1 MPAILIRRAL
11 VMLVLMAGP
20 AVAQDLPT
28 TDDLRALRFY
38 IQENEVEAVA
48 AELRRL
54 SIEFPGWIPPD
65 DLTQLLRL
73 EPSSE
78 IDAIYS
84 RISANDIGGA
94 RRLLA
99 EAEAQYPDW
108 SPPADLVA
116 ALQTAEAQIAFDRA
130 IASRDLAAAVQV
142 GVASPDLLRCNRI
155 NNTWRLAELQA
166 ALGNGS
172 AALAAYRQIL
182 ATCGN
187 ITDLIATIE
196 KANAVASADE
206 LREIIAATRARL
218 PAATAQLNALEERL
232 LAGRGEVTAAT
243 ETAPPAATGAPQAPV
258 PAPAPAPTVV
268 AVTAAPSAPAPAPR
282 PAIPAASAPVQPQAP
297 VVVAQS
303 PLTALPST
311 GDGRVN
317 SVRNAAAAEA
327 FAECTR
333 LSTRPQSLDVAYE
346 RAWCVYNL
354 DRPLEALALFSAA
367 ASGRLSGTAPRDA
380 RYGMALAYLELQ
392 MTEAASQIAASTDL
406 TLDQRRTVEGII
418 LDQRG
423 VRAYEQEQYAQAI
436 RFFDALEVL
445 EGTLRRDLRLLRGYA
460 YLNSGDRAAAQREF
474 QGLHNELATPD
485 TRTALQALRG

>member
-11 VMLVLMAGP
+11 LMLVLMAGP
-20 AVAQDLPT
+20 AAAQVLPT
-28 TDDLRALRFY
+28 ADDLRALRFY
-38 IQENEVEAVA
+38 IQENEVEAIA

-65 DLTQLLRL
+65 DLTQLMRL

-78 IDAIYS
+78 IDAIYA
-84 RISANDIGGA
+84 RIGANDIGGA
-94 RRLLA
+94 RRLLSET
-99 EAEAQYPDW
+99 EAEFPDW

-130 IASRDLAAAVQV
+130 ISSRDLAAAVQL

-187 ITDLIATIE
+187 TTDLIATIE
-196 KANAVASADE
+196 KANAVASVDE
-206 LREIIAATRARL
+206 LREIIAAARVRL

-232 LAGRGEVTAAT
+232 LAGRGEVTAVT
-243 ETAPPAATGAPQAPV
+243 ETESATAVATPDATVAALAV
-258 PAPAPAPTVV
+258 PAPA
-268 AVTAAPSAPAPAPR
+268 AAAAPAPAPR
-282 PAIPAASAPVQPQAP
+282 PALPATAAPVQSQAP

-327 FAECTR
+327 FAECAR
-333 LSTRPQSLDVAYE
+333 LSTRPRSLEVAYE

-406 TLDQRRTVEGII
+406 TLEQRRTVEGII

-423 VRAYEQEQYAQAI
+423 VRAYQQEQYAQAI
-436 RFFDALEVL
+436 RFFDALEEL
-445 EGTLRRDLRLLRGYA
+445 EGSLRRDLRLLRGYA
-460 YLNSGDRAAAQREF
+460 FLNSGDRVAAQREF
-474 QGLHNELATPD
+474 QSLHDELATPD